1 MEINALRLGHVG
13 IPSWLSGLRILCCH
27 CYGTGLIPGPEI
39 FHMPLMRPGKK
50 KELGHVAFGVNME
63 DPGERWLVWCVWD
76 SGKRPE
82 LQRLGSGQYLSL
94 YTSICPF
101 KCKILYPPLTFK
113 ISKHIKY
120 NDQKQFK

>member
-1 MEINALRLGHVG
+1 MAQWVKD
-13 IPSWLSGLRILCCH
+13 PVLSLLWHRFNPWPRDFSH
-27 CYGTGLIPGPEI
+27 APDAA
-39 FHMPLMRPGKK
+39 RKKKK